1 MDSQERADWLERLGA
16 RPIETGDWFLAA
28 LVWRFSPRPLRPPPP
43 PSVCLSLSFSLH
55 LSFPSSLSSPLLTSH
70 SIAPVHFF
78 FSPPETQIK
87 QESTKQSFD
96 SKNTTREEESLI
108 EDKGRPREEE
118 EKKSKASKGT
128 HGKSEETKHESYVF
142 LFFSRPLY
150 LFFLAPPTLSL
161 SKLFGREKHVSRTW
175 KMLNPTSTTPP
186 SQVVKPCKHWCCD
199 QVNTQGTHTCRKA
212 HARQICRDLAGS
224 FYSLIRSYKK
234 KKFLFSWIALC
245 GLHAFFLLIYR
256 KVKSKLPVFFFLEN
270 VIM

>member
-78 FSPPETQIK
+78 PPPETQIK

-108 EDKGRPREEE
+108 EDKGRPRE
-118 EKKSKASKGT
+118 KKKKNKASKRDT
-128 HGKSEETKHESYVF
+128 RQKWRNEARVLCF
-142 LFFSRPLY
+142 PFFSRPLY

-224 FYSLIRSYKK
+224 VYSLIRSYKK
-234 KKFLFSWIALC
+234 KIPFFMDRIMC
-245 GLHAFFLLIYR
+245 FFLLIYR
-256 KVKSKLPVFFFLEN
+256 KVKSKLPGFFRKCYN
-270 VIM
+270 VTDL